1 MKKRWAVLLLTS
13 ALLLGLCACGK
24 KEAEAVPTPPPSV
37 EPTTTATPTPTPTPT
52 PAPTP
57 IVFPTNVERTFSGM
71 MGIYDVKSET
81 PQDALCYDAM
91 CYYYRRYGGDKYSP
105 TLYSLAML
113 DDATYTDEDGNI
125 NYVGMMAQYGYYDLG
140 LRLPQGME
148 PSHSNPLYPNFQPI
162 RFVVDSSG
170 DEDWCVKVV
179 SLWEWNGD
187 PTQRAGQVFGEPNAA
202 LFETYIEKGFE
213 TDWLRDMARPVTP
226 IDPEELLTQYLE
238 VAAQLEE

>member
-1 MKKRWAVLLLTS
+1 MKRLCVVLLALM
-13 ALLLGLCACGK
+13 LLLSACGPR
-24 KEAEAVPTPPPSV
+24 EAAVEPPSPPPSPSA
-37 EPTTTATPTPTPTPT
+37 EQIPTPTPEPT

-57 IVFPTNVERTFSGM
+57 MAFPTNVERTFSGM

-81 PQDALCYDAM
+81 PQDALCYDAL

-148 PSHSNPLYPNFQPI
+148 PLYSNPLYPNFQPV
-162 RFVVDSSG
+162 RFVVDPSG
-170 DEDWCVKVV
+170 DENWCVKVV
-179 SLWEWNGD
+179 ELGEPGD
-187 PTQRAGQVFGEPNAA
+187 GSDIGEMARRVFGEPNAA
-202 LFETYIEKGFE
+202 LTETYIEKGFE

-226 IDPEELLTQYLE
+226 IDPDELLELYLE
-238 VAAQLEE
+238 RTLGKDVGE

>member
-1 MKKRWAVLLLTS
+1 MKRLCVVLLALM
-13 ALLLGLCACGK
+13 LLLSACGPR
-24 KEAEAVPTPPPSV
+24 EAAVEPPSPPPSPSA
-37 EPTTTATPTPTPTPT
+37 EQIPTPTPQPT

-71 MGIYDVKSET
+71 MGIDDILSEH

-91 CYYYRRYGGDKYSP
+91 CYYYRRYGGDRYSP

-148 PSHSNPLYPNFQPI
+148 PLYSNPLYPNLDPV
-162 RFVVDSSG
+162 RFVVDPSG

-179 SLWEWNGD
+179 SLWNWNGD
-187 PTQRAGQVFGEPNAA
+187 PTEQARRVFGEPNAA
-202 LFETYIEKGFE
+202 LFETYVEKGFE

-226 IDPEELLTQYLE
+226 IDPDELLTQYLE
-238 VAAQLEE
+238 RAAQREG